1 MASLQARHSRKCK
14 LGRPWT
20 PFAEATREKGCT
32 CKPQFHVVAHAD
44 KKLVREPV
52 GRNRK
57 VAERALTATQHAI
70 NEGEYDAPKTIK
82 FGAWADEWITKL
94 ARPKP
99 STVESYKDTMH
110 WAKQAFE
117 STPVR
122 KLSTS
127 NISDMLEL
135 MREKKLTTS
144 TQAKHLRVLHAC
156 LNSAIPAGY
165 ASRNPVKM
173 LPESERP
180 QPGDVE
186 ADYFE
191 NDELQRLF
199 TAAPEGL
206 WRTLFTVA
214 YKTGL
219 RQSEL
224 SALTWGKVDLL
235 EGVLRVD
242 AGYRKGE
249 VGSPKSRT
257 SLRRVELQP
266 GVVDL
271 LGEWWDA
278 CGKPDD
284 GELVFPYEGGHIEN
298 WTANHRLGKAM
309 TKAAVPVKGPTGE
322 GRAFHTLRHNYA
334 KSVLESGASLFWLSR
349 QMGHSS
355 YKVTERTYGHWER
368 SESRKESE
376 KVRFAV

>member
-1 MASLQARHSRKCK
+1 VRVRNDVH
-14 LGRPWT
+14 
-20 PFAEATREKGCT
+20 
-32 CKPQFHVVAHAD
+32 
-44 KKLVREPV
+44 LVREAV

-57 VAERALTATQHAI
+57 VAVRALTKTQHELD
-70 NEGEYDAPKTIK
+70 EGVYDAPRTIK
-82 FGAWADEWITKL
+82 FGDWAEEWIRKL
-94 ARPKP
+94 ARPKL
-99 STVESYKDTMH
+99 STVESYKETMG

-117 STPVR
+117 KTPVR
-122 KLSTS
+122 SLSTS
-127 NISDMLEL
+127 SISDMLTL
-135 MREKKLTTS
+135 MRDKKLSAS

-165 ASRNPVKM
+165 ASRNPMKL

-180 QPGDVE
+180 QPENVE

-206 WRTLFTVA
+206 WRTLFVVA
-214 YKTGL
+214 YKAGL

-249 VGSPKSRT
+249 TGKPKSRT
-257 SLRRVELQP
+257 SIRRVELQP
-266 GVVDL
+266 DLVDL

-284 GELVFPYEGGHIEN
+284 AGLVFLYEGGEIEN

-309 TKAAVPVKGPTGE
+309 TKAGVLVKGPTGE
-322 GRAFHTLRHNYA
+322 GRAFHTLRHNFA

-355 YKVTERTYGHWER
+355 YKVTERTYGHWEH
-368 SESRKESE
+368 SESRREAE